1 MSLHQITAVLGCVAL
16 VFALSAMP
24 SRAADDLAESRA
36 LLQQGNQ
43 AKALERVEAFLAG
56 NPRDTQGRFLKG
68 VILTELGKNTEA
80 IRMFS
85 MLTHDFPDLPEPYNN
100 LAVLYALQGDYER
113 ARSTLETAIRKNP
126 GYAIA
131 YENLGDLHAKLASR
145 AYEKARELDKANSGA
160 QAKIDTIRGMLK
172 GISGGVRPTET
183 AQLAK
188 PVATKPIAAEPAP
201 AVKPEPAA
209 VASTKAVEPAK
220 VAAVAPPAPP
230 VSPAPAK
237 AAPELP
243 RSSAAPAPA
252 KPAPE
257 SAKPSTAAA
266 AATPATA
273 SAEIVAALNDWARA
287 WSSKDAT
294 AYLASYAPD
303 FRPPGDMSRAKWEA
317 QRRARIAKPPMIE
330 VSVGTPT
337 VGMRAADR
345 AVVSFRQRYRTDAID
360 EADNKLMVLVKQ
372 DGRWLIQEERV
383 VK

>member
-1 MSLHQITAVLGCVAL
+1 MSLHQITAVLGGVAL

-24 SRAADDLAESRA
+24 SRAADDVAESRA

-172 GISGGVRPTET
+172 GLPGAARPAET
-183 AQLAK
+183 ALAVK
-188 PVATKPIAAEPAP
+188 PGTPKPAAAEPAP
-201 AVKPEPAA
+201 VVKPEPAA
-209 VASTKAVEPAK
+209 VAAAKGGEPAK
-220 VAAVAPPAPP
+220 IAAVAPPAL
-230 VSPAPAK
+230 PAPAK
-237 AAPELP
+237 AAPEP
-243 RSSAAPAPA
+243 PKSSATAVPAKAAPESPKSSAAPVP
-252 KPAPE
+252 
-257 SAKPSTAAA
+257 A

-294 AYLASYAPD
+294 AYLASYAPA